1 MFKFLKDKLA
11 GWAKK
16 ISGEPQKAE
25 KEGKKEEEL
34 YEKAHKKREKKEKK
48 PEKYAEKSIGREQDE
63 TIEDIEK
70 EGFFSRLKSKITKV
84 KISTE
89 DFERYKEDLRML
101 LLENN
106 VAYEAAER
114 IIRELEKRIV
124 GKEFLKK
131 EVEGMVKDSLK
142 DIILEVLPE
151 PYDIIMRIKEK
162 TLGKDAPPYVI
173 LFVGINGTG
182 KTTTIAKIADFLNKR
197 GISSVIAAADTFRA
211 ASIEQLKKHEAALGI
226 KVISQ
231 QYGAD
236 PASVGFD
243 AISYAKKNRVN
254 CVLIDTAG
262 RMHTAKNLMKEVEKI
277 AKVCKPDMKLFI
289 GESITG
295 NDSIEQAKSFN
306 EAIGIDG
313 IVLTKAD
320 VDEKGGTALS
330 VGYVLKKPIL
340 FLGTGQ
346 GYDGLEAFS
355 REKFVEKL
363 GL

>member
-1 MFKFLKDKLA
+1 MFKFLKEKIA
-11 GWAKK
+11 GWTKRIAGESEKSQETTSTGKEEKGGLKEKEQAKRLEVVPEKKGFFEKITSK
-16 ISGEPQKAE
+16 IS
-25 KEGKKEEEL
+25 
-34 YEKAHKKREKKEKK
+34 
-48 PEKYAEKSIGREQDE
+48 
-63 TIEDIEK
+63 
-70 EGFFSRLKSKITKV
+70 KV
-84 KISTE
+84 KISAE
-89 DFERYKEDLRML
+89 DFEKEKEDLKML

-106 VAYEAAER
+106 VAYEAAEK
-114 IIRELEKRIV
+114 IVRELEKRIV

-131 EVEGMVKDSLK
+131 EVEGAIKDSLK
-142 DIILEVLPE
+142 DIILEIMPE
-151 PYDIIMRIKEK
+151 PYNLIHEINENSKENR
-162 TLGKDAPPYVI
+162 PYVI

-182 KTTTIAKIADFLNKR
+182 KTTTIAKIADYLKKEAV
-197 GISSVIAAADTFRA
+197 SSVIAAADTFRA
-211 ASIEQLKKHEAALGI
+211 ASIEQLKKHGDSLGI
-226 KVISQ
+226 KVISH

-243 AISYAKKNRVN
+243 AISYAKKNRIK

-277 AKVCKPDMKLFI
+277 SKVCNPDLKLFI

-306 EAIGIDG
+306 EAVGING
-313 IVLTKAD
+313 VILTKAD

-330 VGYVLKKPIL
+330 ISYILRKPIL
-340 FLGTGQ
+340 FLGTSQ
-346 GYDGLEAFS
+346 EYSGLELFS